1 MRGPQRWSADFG
13 EVVYSPVDTGGSIPT
28 HEVAA
33 LSYGGDRIGHLR
45 WNRHEIGDVD
55 VHEDFQRQ
63 GIATTLW
70 HHANMVA
77 ENEPRVPRPK
87 HSADRTDAGDAWARS
102 VGGRLPRRRE

>member
-1 MRGPQRWSADFG
+1 MRGPRRWSADFG
-13 EVVYSPVDTGGSIPT
+13 EIVYSPVDNGGSIPA

-33 LSYGGDRIGHLR
+33 HTHGGDRIGHLR

-63 GIATTLW
+63 GIATSLFQ
-70 HHANMVA
+70 HAKIVAA
-77 ENEPRVPRPK
+77 ENPRIPAPK

-102 VGGRLPRRRE
+102 VGGRLPRRSS